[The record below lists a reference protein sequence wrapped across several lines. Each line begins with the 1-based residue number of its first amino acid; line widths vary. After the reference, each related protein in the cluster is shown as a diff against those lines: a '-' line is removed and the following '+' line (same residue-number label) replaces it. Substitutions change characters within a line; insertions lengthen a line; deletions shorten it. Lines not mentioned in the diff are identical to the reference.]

1 MNNAE
6 TLKALIQNQ
15 LDSVYACSGSS
26 RYLVEIKETNFFTGA
41 IKWKKQIIR
50 PFQTQ
55 IPFTNIFTD
64 KQKVQLVKC
73 LLYQPRDLVSN
84 PRTHIN
90 IQGLVILAQGRQRQV
105 DSWNSFI
112 GQPA

>member
-1 MNNAE
+1 MNNAG
-6 TLKALIQNQ
+6 TLEALIQNQ

-26 RYLVEIKETNFFTGA
+26 RYLVEIRETNFFMGA
-41 IKWKKQIIR
+41 IKWKKQITR

-55 IPFTNIFTD
+55 IPFTNVFTD

-73 LLYQPRDLVSN
+73 LLYQPGDLSSN

-90 IQGLVILAQGRQRQV
+90 I
-105 DSWNSFI
+105 
-112 GQPA
+112 